1 MGHIIKKIIGDVDKD
16 LNYDN
21 LTIEDNAN
29 GQIHIHVKNIRLD
42 MWRRE
47 YNVFYKALKE
57 AHGKL
62 RK

>member
-1 MGHIIKKIIGDVDKD
+1 MGHIIKKIIGDVETDPQ
-16 LNYDN
+16 YEN
-21 LTIEDNAN
+21 LIIEDNAN

-42 MWRRE
+42 MWRKE
-47 YNVFYKALKE
+47 YNIFYNALKE